1 MDGERQSGYQKMY
14 FDINSLSAAGAQAG
28 NKINGAG
35 EAFVKAVIKR
45 NHLVLPI
52 ENVVLEI
59 FPVKCSVLIEI

>member
-28 NKINGAG
+28 SKINGAG
-35 EAFVKAVIKR
+35 EAFVKAVIKY
-45 NHLVLPI
+45 NHFILHI

-59 FPVKCSVLIEI
+59 FPVKCSVQTEI